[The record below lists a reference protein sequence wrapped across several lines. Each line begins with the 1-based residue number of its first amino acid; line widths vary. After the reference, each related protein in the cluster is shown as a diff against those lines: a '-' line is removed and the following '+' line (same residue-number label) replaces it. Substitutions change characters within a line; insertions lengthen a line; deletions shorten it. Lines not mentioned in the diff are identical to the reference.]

1 MSGQVLNRHTVG
13 SAGRKRRRDRGAK
26 RRRGKFSKV
35 WLLFVDSKETE
46 REEAKEDKREQISC
60 FFWWR
65 KRRVP
70 RAKVK
75 VKRKESGEGFR

>member
-1 MSGQVLNRHTVG
+1 MEEKEGEKKVRE
-13 SAGRKRRRDRGAK
+13 RKDGGAEG
-26 RRRGKFSKV
+26 RRGKFSKV

-60 FFWWR
+60 FFWLR

-75 VKRKESGEGFR
+75 EKRKESGEGFR